1 MIILNRIQC
10 QLHSSDNQFGFKKY
24 HSTELCIYALKEVI
38 NYYRSLNTP
47 VFITFVDI
55 KSAFDRVSYYRLFQK
70 LVRRGVNKTILLTM
84 KSFYESQRLFAGWGN
99 VRSAF
104 FRMGNGIRQGSV
116 LSPYLFNV
124 YVDGLNRN
132 LSSAGVG
139 CHIAGTPLNNFSYAD
154 DLAIV
159 APSATAMNELLGIC
173 DKFAADNHI
182 VYNTTK
188 SVSMVILP
196 PRMKFETVPNLY
208 LNNCILNFVDKF
220 KYLGYILNKEFTDDD
235 DIRRERQR
243 LCIRGNMLI
252 RAYNFCSLEVKYFL
266 FKTYMY
272 SFYCS
277 SLWSTFNV
285 ESLRQ
290 LKVVY
295 NMVMRKLAG
304 YPRWHSATDMFSRL
318 NMRSFPEQIRNSSYS
333 FMVRL
338 DAVPNFNMY
347 ILGCSDARTRSLI
360 HSRWNSILYV

>member
-1 MIILNRIQC
+1 MSTIFL
-10 QLHSSDNQFGFKKY
+10 SD
-24 HSTELCIYALKEVI
+24 
-38 NYYRSLNTP
+38 
-47 VFITFVDI
+47 
-55 KSAFDRVSYYRLFQK
+55 
-70 LVRRGVNKTILLTM
+70 LL
-84 KSFYESQRLFAGWGN
+84 
-99 VRSAF
+99 
-104 FRMGNGIRQGSV
+104 
-116 LSPYLFNV
+116 
-124 YVDGLNRN
+124 
-132 LSSAGVG
+132 
-139 CHIAGTPLNNFSYAD
+139 
-154 DLAIV
+154 
-159 APSATAMNELLGIC
+159 
-173 DKFAADNHI
+173 
-182 VYNTTK
+182 
-188 SVSMVILP
+188 
-196 PRMKFETVPNLY
+196 
-208 LNNCILNFVDKF
+208 F
-220 KYLGYILNKEFTDDD
+220 KYLIMSTVDEEIKTSTKARGYVRSRATRLMNEISVRYNDLNYSDRNKYLEKLNLIKTEIECMNKNLFTQFTDDD

-347 ILGCSDARTRSLI
+347 ILGCSDARIISLI
-360 HSRWNSILYV
+360 HSRWNSILYVH